1 MVSRM
6 LKEAEASSNTPSS
19 SSGASDATGKAA
31 GRGSRRQQRGAGGS
45 ATRRSA
51 SLARPPGFNV
61 SAKDPPY
68 EQDTSSVRRPR
79 PYGRR
84 RRERTALLLKQ
95 LRLRGQQLRQVKQQ
109 RATQLQ
115 LWRLQQQQQ
124 RQMQDG
130 DGAALQQQPL
140 LPGSSGEAAAA
151 GGGSS
156 SRGDGVI
163 RSSSSSGTRGRLA
176 DAFRGFKAAWKQSM
190 AAQEANQQQ
199 QQAMPS
205 AASAAADDDMQ
216 AAVKWVQQLQKVL
229 AGEELVPGEPALA
242 SRAVIVV
249 VPYQQLQLIEAA
261 WDMQQGA
268 SM

>member
-1 MVSRM
+1 M

-19 SSGASDATGKAA
+19 SSGAPDATGKAA
-31 GRGSRRQQRGAGGS
+31 GRGSRRQQRSGGGS
-45 ATRRSA
+45 TTRRSA
-51 SLARPPGFNV
+51 SLARPPGYNV
-61 SAKDPPY
+61 SAKDLPY

-140 LPGSSGEAAAA
+140 LPGSTGEAAAA

-163 RSSSSSGTRGRLA
+163 RSSSSSSTRGRLA

-190 AAQEANQQQ
+190 AAQEANQQQQ

-229 AGEELVPGEPALA
+229 AGEEPVPGEPALA
-242 SRAVIVV
+242 SRAVVVV